1 MNSSCHHQHQMKMK
15 ISNKAA
21 GSFKYKIYK
30 IQATCYDPHVPR
42 EFSVSLTMCL

>member
-1 MNSSCHHQHQMKMK
+1 MKMK

-21 GSFKYKIYK
+21 GSFKYK

>member
-21 GSFKYKIYK
+21 GSFKYKI
-30 IQATCYDPHVPR
+30 QATCYDPHVPR